1 MNKQQLSW
9 QNSSEIILQNL
20 IVHSQNQPNLIK
32 SEDEDIT
39 NFFDDANVINN
50 MLEERKKQVEE
61 KLRYLKSELDFLK
74 ELKESPI
81 WLHFKYIFLIV
92 ILKSMHTFLLRS
104 RIWTKA

>member
-1 MNKQQLSW
+1 
-9 QNSSEIILQNL
+9 
-20 IVHSQNQPNLIK
+20 
-32 SEDEDIT
+32 
-39 NFFDDANVINN
+39 
-50 MLEERKKQVEE
+50 MLEERKRQVEE

-104 RIWTKA
+104 RI